1 MEPAIRSKS
10 CFVHRRR
17 HGGNRWQSAEVMQT
31 FKACSQNECRCTQ
44 YDTIN
49 RFKTTHLM
57 FFTQVE
63 LHMRVYSVDMCGWM
77 SASLHIETQLGEDS
91 LHPAENRKQKT
102 YIYIYMDVSYW
113 LPNTWTIADVWL
125 LACVVLFVCI
135 CLGRFINMTLW
146 LIAQWY
152 YIAFRGSPHMYR
164 EYVINKCSNVH
175 VHVYGYVDVYVYVY
189 ACGYGYGHG

>member
-1 MEPAIRSKS
+1 M
-10 CFVHRRR
+10 
-17 HGGNRWQSAEVMQT
+17 WQSAEVMQT

-63 LHMRVYSVDMCGWM
+63 LHTLAYSVDMCGWM

-102 YIYIYMDVSYW
+102 YIYIYIYG
-113 LPNTWTIADVWL
+113 
-125 LACVVLFVCI
+125 CVIPAPKYINNCWCMVVCMCCFVCVHLSGSIHQHDTMTDRTRMLHSVSGFTPYVSGI
-135 CLGRFINMTLW
+135 CDQQMPK
-146 LIAQWY
+146 Y
-152 YIAFRGSPHMYR
+152 PYIC
-164 EYVINKCSNVH
+164 I
-175 VHVYGYVDVYVYVY
+175 
-189 ACGYGYGHG
+189 